1 MPILRNV
8 PKTFTFEE
16 QRVEVNE
23 IAQDLYNLADVSVSL
38 QDFSVTV
45 GSPTGMGNLSY
56 FITGTFPNEVG
67 VFTYNPPD
75 LSPYWQTDPTKI
87 SQWDTAYSWGNHAL
101 EGYLTGIGQFTLNA
115 LLDVTYIGTPSNG
128 SILKYNG
135 GWQLATDSGVA
146 LSDFSVNQLNVG
158 VGGGSLTYDPS
169 VGIFNFTPAD
179 IFSGNYQDL
188 INKPNLATVATT
200 GDYNDL
206 VNIPTPSALPI
217 VTDDNAPSN
226 PIDGTLW
233 WDSNEGKLK
242 VYYDDGDTLQWVDAG
257 PYTVH
262 SSGGAVPTNLSD
274 LANVEAGN
282 PSDGHVLKWDAT
294 FNNNTGAWINAP
306 DQTATAG
313 SGISLTDLDASDNSG
328 SLTTPSGTLSY
339 NNSTGI
345 FSFTG
350 VDLSGYSTF
359 DGDYN
364 SLTNL
369 PTLFS
374 GSWNDLTD
382 KPTLF
387 SGSYNDLT
395 DKPTIPTDIDDL
407 GDVTASVRGSGDLLV
422 FDSGQNKWVATG
434 VNNVV
439 SKGFKTLQVS
449 GQSDI
454 AAAIPED
461 TIEFIA
467 GNNVTLATD
476 AVNKTLTISST
487 GGGGGGASVSTNDT
501 PPPNP
506 ADGDLWWDST
516 EGQLKIYYQDP
527 DSYQWVDAVNRGSGA
542 IQAGATAFTGLTDTP
557 TGLTANKWLKVNATG
572 TALEFTD
579 YPTSVPVGAIII
591 WSGAANAIPTGWS
604 ICDGSNGTPD
614 LRNKFVIGAGLNYSV
629 NSQGGNKDAILV
641 EHNHG
646 GSGSSAG
653 DHNHGGGTGNQ
664 DTSHTHGFST
674 GSSGNHNHNLNKQLW
689 GYLTGDGGTKFV
701 GDSTGLTGGNN
712 VGTSNAGSHSHSG
725 TTNSGG
731 SNHNHSISGSGD
743 HSHTITMDGSSPTDA
758 NLPPYYSLCYI
769 MLTTAVGTL
778 STVPV
783 NELKNVAAASSDFAD
798 FQARIA
804 AL

>member
-38 QDFSVTV
+38 QDFSVSV
-45 GSPTGMGNLSY
+45 GSPSGTGNLSY

-67 VFTYNPPD
+67 VFSYNPPD
-75 LSPYWQTDPTKI
+75 LSPYWQTDAAKI
-87 SQWDTAYSWGNHAL
+87 SNWDTAYGWGNHAGQ
-101 EGYLTGIGQFTLNA
+101 GYLTGIGQFTLNA
-115 LLDVTYIGTPSNG
+115 LLDVTYIGIPSQG
-128 SILKYNG
+128 AILKYNN
-135 GWQLATDSGVA
+135 GWDLATDTGVA
-146 LSDFSVNQLNVG
+146 LSDLSVNELNIG
-158 VGGGSLTYDPS
+158 SGGGSLSYNPS
-169 VGIFNFTPAD
+169 VGIFTFTPAD
-179 IFSGNYQDL
+179 VFSGNYQDL
-188 INKPNLATVATT
+188 TNKPNLATVATT
-200 GDYNDL
+200 GDYGDL
-206 VNIPTPSALPI
+206 VNAPTGFPI
-217 VTDDNAPSN
+217 TTDDNPPSN
-226 PIDGTLW
+226 PVDGMLW
-233 WDSNEGKLK
+233 WNSAEGKLK

-257 PYTVH
+257 PFVTQTV
-262 SSGGAVPTNLSD
+262 GGNVPTNLSD

-282 PSDGHVLKWDAT
+282 PSDGQVLKWDAT

-328 SLTTPSGTLSY
+328 SLTTPSGTLTY
-339 NNSTGI
+339 NDSTGI
-345 FSFTG
+345 FTFTG
-350 VDLSGYSTF
+350 VDLSVYSTF

-374 GSWNDLTD
+374 GSWADLTD

-387 SGSYNDLT
+387 SGNYNDLT
-395 DKPTIPTDIDDL
+395 NKPTIPTDIDDL

-454 AAAIPED
+454 AASIPED

-487 GGGGGGASVSTNDT
+487 GGGGGGASVSTDDT

-506 ADGDLWWDST
+506 DDGDLWWDST

-572 TALEFTD
+572 TSLEFTD
-579 YPTSVPVGAIII
+579 YPTSVPVGAIVL
-591 WSGAANAIPTGWS
+591 WSGALNAIPTGWS
-604 ICDGSNGTPD
+604 LCDGSNNTPD
-614 LRNKFVIGAGLNYSV
+614 LRDKFVIGAGNQYAV
-629 NSQGGNKDAILV
+629 NSQGGSKDAV
-641 EHNHG
+641 VVAHDHG
-646 GSGSSAG
+646 GSGASAG

-664 DTSHTHGFST
+664 DTSHTHGFNTNNS
-674 GSSGNHNHNLNKQLW
+674 GSHSHNLNKQLW

-725 TTNSGG
+725 TTYSGG
-731 SNHNHSISGSGD
+731 SNHNHSISSSGD
-743 HSHTITMDGSSPTDA
+743 HTHTIPSDGVDGTGK
-758 NLPPYYSLCYI
+758 NLPPYYALCYI
-769 MLTTAVGTL
+769 MCTTAAGQVA
-778 STVPV
+778 TVPV
-783 NELKNVAAASSDFAD
+783 NELKNAAAASSDFAD